1 MLALFKLCAFSIIE
15 HLRDGLDKAA
25 HFAAT
30 LIGSELSLKPRL
42 VNGPLRVW
50 HYGRY
55 GWTALLEET
64 SICNTGS
71 VASTNRQNVVALD
84 SKKLSPIHVV

>member
-42 VNGPLRVW
+42 VNGPLRV
-50 HYGRY
+50 
-55 GWTALLEET
+55 
-64 SICNTGS
+64 
-71 VASTNRQNVVALD
+71 
-84 SKKLSPIHVV
+84 